1 MAQRTGCQDLAST
14 RADKRPTLTDVARM
28 AHCSPIT
35 ASRAINTP
43 GVVSADLRERVMA
56 AVERLGYLPNL
67 NARAL
72 ASTRTHVVGVIV
84 PSLAQHIFS
93 DVLRGVYDAVQPT
106 SLRVHLG
113 NTHYDSAEEER
124 LIGEF
129 LRHKPAAMIVSGVDQ
144 SPLARSMLADAG
156 CTVVQMMDLT
166 ADPIDRVV
174 GFSHV
179 EAGYIMTRH
188 LIDQGYRR
196 IGYLFLVGW
205 MNTRSAGRLQG
216 WKQALEEADLYDPS
230 LLVTRTSEDLDRQ
243 LPRERGEV
251 ITPLHAR
258 AGLRELL
265 TAKPKVDAVFC
276 NNDPLALGVL
286 FEAIAQGLRVPEDL
300 GVAGFNDSDMILGAH
315 PSLTSLRTPRYEIGF
330 RAVEEALAVMQ
341 GQANPERVTDLGTKV
356 SFRRSTDRL
365 GQLSADHLS
374 NV

>member
-1 MAQRTGCQDLAST
+1 
-14 RADKRPTLTDVARM
+14 M

-56 AVERLGYLPNL
+56 AVERLGYRPNL

-113 NTHYDSAEEER
+113 NTHYDPAEEER

-156 CTVVQMMDLT
+156 CPVVQIMDLT
-166 ADPIDRVV
+166 PDPIDRVV

-179 EAGYIMTRH
+179 EAGYKMTRH

-196 IGYLFLVGW
+196 IGYMFLVGW

-216 WKQALEEADLYDPS
+216 WQQALEEAGLFDPS
-230 LLVTRTSEDLDRQ
+230 LLVTQADLGQDGEQRHH
-243 LPRERGEV
+243 RGEV
-251 ITPLHAR
+251 VTPLHAR
-258 AGLRELL
+258 AALRKLL
-265 TAKPKVDAVFC
+265 DLSPKVDAVFC

-286 FEAIAQGLRVPEDL
+286 FEAIAQGLRVPESL
-300 GVAGFNDSDMILGAH
+300 GIAGFNDSYMIMGAH
-315 PSLTSLRTPRYEIGF
+315 PSLTSLRTPRYEIGL
-330 RAVEEALAVMQ
+330 RAVEEALAAMQ
-341 GQANPERVTDLGTKV
+341 GQPNSEPIVDLGTEV
-356 SFRRSTDRL
+356 SFRKSTDRL
-365 GQLSADHLS
+365 GRLPVEEPALG
-374 NV
+374 

>member
-1 MAQRTGCQDLAST
+1 
-14 RADKRPTLTDVARM
+14 M

-43 GVVSADLRERVMA
+43 GVVSPDLRERVMA
-56 AVERLGYLPNL
+56 AVERLGYRPNL

-106 SLRVHLG
+106 PLRVHLG
-113 NTHYDSAEEER
+113 NTHYDLAEEER

-144 SPLARSMLADAG
+144 SPLARSMLAEAG
-156 CTVVQMMDLT
+156 CPVVQMMDLT
-166 ADPIDRVV
+166 QDPIDRVV

-179 EAGYIMTRH
+179 DAGYKMTRH
-188 LIDQGYRR
+188 LLDQGYRR

-205 MNTRSAGRLQG
+205 MNTRSVGRLQG
-216 WKQALEEADLYDPS
+216 WQRALEEAGLYDPS
-230 LLVTRTSEDLDRQ
+230 LLVTRTNTDLDGQ
-243 LPRERGEV
+243 LRRERGEV

-265 TAKPKVDAVFC
+265 AATPRVDAVFC

-286 FEAIAQGLRVPEDL
+286 FEAIAQGLKVPDDL
-300 GVAGFNDSDMILGAH
+300 GIAGFNDSDMILGAH
-315 PSLTSLRTPRYEIGF
+315 PSLTSLCTPRYEIGF
-330 RAVEEALAVMQ
+330 RAVEEALAAIQ
-341 GQANPERVTDLGTKV
+341 GQPNPEPITDLGTTV

-365 GQLSADHLS
+365 GRLPAGEASLG
-374 NV
+374 